1 MAEYRFSAEAESDL
15 DGIVEYTTETWS
27 QAQCDRYLSQLR
39 AQCQQLADTP
49 QLDRTFDE
57 VRPGLLRANHGPHM
71 ILYRRDH
78 GAGIRVVRVLHQ
90 RMLPEAHLADD
101 E

>member
-1 MAEYRFSAEAESDL
+1 MATYRLSAEAEADL
-15 DGIVEYTTETWS
+15 DGIVEYTIETWS
-27 QAQCDRYLSQLR
+27 QAQSDRYLIQLR
-39 AQCQQLADTP
+39 TRCQQLADTP

-57 VRPGLLRANHGPHM
+57 VRPGLLRANQGSHM
-71 ILYRRDH
+71 ILYRRDF

-90 RMLPEAHLADD
+90 RMSLEEHLGD